1 MRLNRLK
8 QEVSMVFSS
17 PEQEEIFK
25 RLDISLNDLHRRL
38 ATINFF
44 LVVSEEVK
52 KFVAEKGGSNLNIEV
67 SRYFLNRAFERYL
80 EDPLVEFI
88 LNDQP
93 QEGALLE
100 AVLTDEKDNLRIV
113 LAKEVNTDVK
123 E

>member
-1 MRLNRLK
+1 
-8 QEVSMVFSS
+8 MVFSS

-44 LVVSEEVK
+44 LVVGEEVK
-52 KFVAEKGGSNLNIEV
+52 KFIAEKGGSNLNIEV
-67 SRYFLNRAFERYL
+67 SRYFLNRAFKRYL

-88 LNDQP
+88 LNDYP
-93 QEGALLE
+93 QEGTLLE